1 MNRLK
6 RYKSTIMNPSVTDN
20 KFLSLQSIASEYCQL
35 GNSYAYAHIGPIEPK
50 VVSDNE
56 PQKIDGMILF
66 LVKEGEVTLEINLE
80 KYVFKANSFAVIHYG
95 ALVRFLH
102 TAKKSFDSYFICYT
116 TEFLHGI
123 NVNFAAISVPTFIG
137 HQSPEQVLSS
147 EEADLIV
154 KYFDLMKLNAMAKV
168 NEQVEKNIASSLTSA
183 MVYQLVQFHYK
194 RIGQID
200 SVKGQRSC
208 RNAYVHDF
216 LKLVHIHYQ
225 KERAVAFYA
234 DKLCISPKYLSL
246 LVKETTGKSAA
257 KWIDDFV
264 LMEAKNLLR
273 FSGKNVQQVA
283 YALNFSNQS
292 SFGKYFKHMTGLSPT
307 EYQKS

>member
-1 MNRLK
+1 MNGTNTDDILFTLK
-6 RYKSTIMNPSVTDN
+6 GVS
-20 KFLSLQSIASEYCQL
+20 SEFHQL
-35 GNSYAYAHIGPIEPK
+35 GNSYAYAHTGPITPK
-50 VVSDNE
+50 NLPDAE
-56 PQKIDGMILF
+56 PQKINGMVLF

-80 KYVFKANSFAVIHYG
+80 RYVFEANSFAVIPYG
-95 ALVRFLH
+95 AIIKLIK
-102 TAKKSFDSYFICYT
+102 TGKSKIESFAIYYSS
-116 TEFLHGI
+116 EFLHDI
-123 NVNFAAISVPTFIG
+123 NINFTAISVPTFVDRHTPAQILTEDE
-137 HQSPEQVLSS
+137 S
-147 EEADLIV
+147 ALIL
-154 KYFDLMKLNAMAKV
+154 KYFELLKLNAMAKI
-168 NEQVEKNIASSLTSA
+168 NEHVEKNIASSLTA
-183 MVYQLVQFHYK
+183 ALVYQMVMFHYK
-194 RIGQID
+194 RIGQHE
-200 SVKGQRSC
+200 VLKGQRSC

-216 LKLVHIHYQ
+216 MKLVHVHYSR
-225 KERAVAFYA
+225 ERSVAFYA

-292 SFGKYFKHMTGLSPT
+292 SFGKYFKHMTGMSPT

>member
-1 MNRLK
+1 MNEKITEDKLSALQEI
-6 RYKSTIMNPSVTDN
+6 STE
-20 KFLSLQSIASEYCQL
+20 FYQL
-35 GNSYAYAHIGPIEPK
+35 GNSYAYAHIGPAISNNIPEK
-50 VVSDNE
+50 E

-66 LVKEGEVTLEINLE
+66 LVKEGEITLEINLE
-80 KYVFKANSFAVIHYG
+80 RYVFEANSFAVIPYG
-95 ALVRFLH
+95 ALIKLVQTGKTKLEAF
-102 TAKKSFDSYFICYT
+102 AVCYT

-123 NVNFAAISVPTFIG
+123 NINFAAISVPTFVDR
-137 HQSPEQVLSS
+137 QTPAQMLSDGES
-147 EEADLIV
+147 ALIL
-154 KYFDLMKLNAMAKV
+154 KYFELLKLNAKAKV
-168 NEQVEKNIASSLTSA
+168 NEQVEKNIASSLTA
-183 MVYQLVQFHYK
+183 ALVYQMVQFHYK
-194 RIGQID
+194 RIGQFEATR
-200 SVKGQRSC
+200 GQRSC

-216 LKLVHIHYQ
+216 MKLVHVHYSR
-225 KERAVAFYA
+225 ERSVAFYA

-292 SFGKYFKHMTGLSPT
+292 SFGKYFKHMTGMSPT